1 MSAAHIARM
10 VPPRQRLWSTR
21 FFGAVVVLMYLG
33 SRSGWHEVNSL
44 MPHLLMQLGIILAA
58 VGALGRLWCSSY
70 VAGNKNRRLI
80 DVGPYSLTRN
90 PLYFFSFIGG
100 LGIAITTE
108 TIVIPV
114 IFTIWFFWYYRAVI
128 AGEEIYLKSAFG
140 TDFQRYRDH
149 VPRLLPRRSGFRE
162 PDRWELSPRSFRR
175 SLTEVVWFIVAAV
188 LIHALHDIRLEMGA
202 PALFTLY

>member
-1 MSAAHIARM
+1 MSAVHIARM

-21 FFGAVVVLMYLG
+21 FFGAVVVLMYLV

-140 TDFQRYRDH
+140 ADFQRYRDH
-149 VPRLLPRRSGFRE
+149 VPRLLPRRSGFHE